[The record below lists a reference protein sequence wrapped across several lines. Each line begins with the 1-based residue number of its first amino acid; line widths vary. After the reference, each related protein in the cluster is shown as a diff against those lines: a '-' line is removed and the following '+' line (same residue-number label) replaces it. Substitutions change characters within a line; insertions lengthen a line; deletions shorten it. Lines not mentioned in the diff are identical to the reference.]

1 MNSNTCQNLQDPS
14 TFAKICFLC
23 TSSSELP
30 PPQCPPPKK
39 IKISSTSQGEKN
51 MPHLCCGLVFLQVN
65 IAGSQ
70 VSRFGAAR
78 EEDVAFMIFLPA
90 SCGRCFFFGCG
101 M

>member
-1 MNSNTCQNLQDPS
+1 
-14 TFAKICFLC
+14 
-23 TSSSELP
+23 
-30 PPQCPPPKK
+30 
-39 IKISSTSQGEKN
+39 

-90 SCGRCFFFGCG
+90 SCGRCFFFWVWNVGRTIYSTLLLKQLFLHFLGHFDLKGWGHVSLQDCKDDNVS
-101 M
+101 